1 MAKAKNGDKVKV
13 NYVGTFEDGTVFN
26 SSFDKSPLEFVVGSG
41 TVINAFDKAIIGM
54 EEGDKKKL
62 KIPPDKAYGEHNK
75 DLEFVIRRE
84 NIPPG
89 IEPEIGTI
97 LHMAVGEGKMSNV
110 AITEIEGNR
119 IVVDGNH
126 PLAGKTLVF
135 DITFLEVIENA

>member
-13 NYVGTFEDGTVFN
+13 NYIGYFEDGTVFN
-26 SSFDKSPLEFVVGSG
+26 SSYEKSPLELIIGSG
-41 TVINAFDKAIIGM
+41 TVIDGFDKAIIGM
-54 EEGDKKKL
+54 EEGDKKKV
-62 KIPPDKAYGEHNK
+62 KIPPGEAYGEHNK

-84 NIPPG
+84 NVPPG

-126 PLAGKTLVF
+126 PLAGKSLVF
-135 DITFLEVIENA
+135 DITFLEVVESA